1 MSAFDLLSG
10 ASVRKPYLG
19 FSNLR
24 IGHYEVVKFKL
35 VKNKLYNPNAEKPLA
50 KLVLMVELKDQV
62 LFLPQYFATSI
73 NLDEEKVA
81 ELNGGEKKFMF
92 FGGKGPN
99 K

>member
-35 VKNKLYNPNAEKPLA
+35 VKNKLYNPNAEKPLS

-62 LFLPQYFATSI
+62 LFLPQYFAMRDRSSCSSEVWI
-73 NLDEEKVA
+73 SCN
-81 ELNGGEKKFMF
+81 FS
-92 FGGKGPN
+92 
-99 K
+99 